1 VSIADGEES
10 TKAITEG
17 QERIQADLRPYEKGP
32 GNTEG
37 EKLRAKKGNKIAND
51 AVALYLVCR
60 LFAFMYG
67 QS

>member
-32 GNTEG
+32 GNHEG
-37 EKLRAKKGNKIAND
+37 EK
-51 AVALYLVCR
+51 
-60 LFAFMYG
+60 
-67 QS
+67 